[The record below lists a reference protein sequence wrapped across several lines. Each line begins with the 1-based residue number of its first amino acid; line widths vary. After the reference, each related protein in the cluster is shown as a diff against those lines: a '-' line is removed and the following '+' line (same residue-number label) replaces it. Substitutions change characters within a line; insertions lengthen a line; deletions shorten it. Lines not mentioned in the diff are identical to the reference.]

1 VMSKGAER
9 RMNRAEEDVHKM
21 PKAGGR
27 PHTAGVGSERPV
39 SPSVDQLGGPK
50 AEARGSVIHD
60 NEGRLGHA
68 MHELKSQ
75 HPHHHMDRGPHH
87 GGHEHIRHEPMHG
100 LRPGGHHNSEHG
112 RHESRHRE
120 HMKHGK

>member
-1 VMSKGAER
+1 MMKGAEG
-9 RMNRAEEDVHKM
+9 RMNRAEEDVHKE
-21 PKAGGR
+21 PKAGGKA
-27 PHTAGVGSERPV
+27 HTAGIGNERKADMSVQRGGSA
-39 SPSVDQLGGPK
+39 

-68 MHELKSQ
+68 VDELHRQ

-100 LRPGGHHNSEHG
+100 LKGGGNSEHG
-112 RHESRHRE
+112 RHEERHRG
-120 HMKHGK
+120 HMKHGH